1 MESPPPPPLS
11 NTALFSSGR
20 VDQTEI
26 TGGSDKP
33 KPKSKHEKWELG
45 GDKTPV
51 VKRSE
56 TQSQRRRRLEV
67 ETLPLDKPRIDR
79 QMGDSSRSVTPD
91 LNPPE
96 ASMTPI
102 GVSFETGPDDFD
114 ITGRVGHSTFD
125 IWRGAQ
131 STGTLDVRRIERYS
145 AGRMTTSSISIKST
159 ISEDLSRE
167 EKDRGAKLRYL
178 QKRHEGQTLGSY
190 KV

>member
-1 MESPPPPPLS
+1 M
-11 NTALFSSGR
+11 
-20 VDQTEI
+20 DQTEI
-26 TGGSDKP
+26 TGGSDK
-33 KPKSKHEKWELG
+33 SKHKKWDLG
-45 GDKTPV
+45 QDKTPV

-56 TQSQRRRRLEV
+56 TQSQQPRRLEL

-79 QMGDSSRSVTPD
+79 QMGDSSRSVAVAD
-91 LNPPE
+91 ILNPPE
-96 ASMTPI
+96 PSYPI
-102 GVSFETGPDDFD
+102 GVSFERRPDDFV
-114 ITGRVGHSTFD
+114 ITGRVGH
-125 IWRGAQ
+125 